1 MKIRPLLP
9 TDYPTVQRIYNEGI
23 ATKMATFETAAP
35 DWEGW
40 NKKFLPAC
48 RFIAEVDGKIGGWIA
63 LTPFSARHCYRGV
76 AELSV
81 YIGSDFRGQQ
91 LGKRLLEHLI
101 IAAPAAGFWT
111 LQATIFA
118 KNKISIRLH
127 ENLGFRISGIR
138 ERIAQV
144 DDEWCDTVLMER
156 RF

>member
-9 TDYPTVQRIYNEGI
+9 VDYPVVQRIYNEGI
-23 ATKMATFETAAP
+23 ATKIATFETAAP

-40 NKKFLPAC
+40 NKKFLPVC
-48 RFIAEVDGKIGGWIA
+48 RFVAEVDGQIGGWIA
-63 LTPFSARHCYRGV
+63 LTPFSSRYCYRGV

-81 YIGSDFRGQQ
+81 YIGRDFRGQQ
-91 LGKRLLEHLI
+91 LGKRLLEYLLLV
-101 IAAPAAGFWT
+101 APAAGFWT
-111 LQATIFA
+111 LQAGIFA

-127 ENLGFRISGIR
+127 ENLGFRMVGKR

-144 DDEWCDTVLMER
+144 DGEWIDTVLLER

>member
-9 TDYPTVQRIYNEGI
+9 VDYPAVRRIYDEGI

-35 DWEGW
+35 DWSGW

-48 RFIAEVDGKIGGWIA
+48 RFVAEVDWEIGGWIA

-81 YIGSDFRGQQ
+81 YVGSNFRNQRV
-91 LGKRLLEHLI
+91 GKSLLQHLI

-111 LQATIFA
+111 LQAGIFA
-118 KNKISIRLH
+118 KNQVSIRLH
-127 ENLGFRISGIR
+127 EQLGFRMVGRR
-138 ERIAQV
+138 ERIAQR
-144 DDEWCDTVLMER
+144 DGEWCDTVLLEL